1 MRTVRSAMTMNTI
14 FRLLLLIWVFGY
26 VFVSCAPLLMGH
38 LVLGGIT
45 FVAGLVFFLPWL
57 AVAIV
62 LLGLVWLTKPRR
74 P

>member
-1 MRTVRSAMTMNTI
+1 VTMNTI

-26 VFVSCAPLLMGH
+26 VFVSCVPLLTGH

-45 FVAGLVFFLPWL
+45 FVAGLFFFLPWL

-62 LLGLVWLTKPRR
+62 LGGLVWLTNPRR
-74 P
+74 R

>member
-1 MRTVRSAMTMNTI
+1 MNTI
-14 FRLLLLIWVFGY
+14 LRLLLLIWVCGY
-26 VFVSCAPLLMGH
+26 VFVSCVPLLSGH

-57 AVAIV
+57 TVALV
-62 LLGLVWLTKPRR
+62 LGGLVWLTNRRR